1 LRRRIISL
9 ATGTFAMALAALA
22 AGGAS
27 ATAAGTLPTF
37 AVTMTGNAISVPSSV
52 AAGAVTVVSTVSG
65 EAAGS
70 PTLVRLDPGVTFQ
83 QAFAAAQAAG
93 GDPNALQGLAS
104 IVFNVPANKGTSS
117 AQTVLTPGNWVALD
131 TTKNNPAKWPVA
143 TFTVSANSAPASLP
157 AAAATIKTQE
167 FRFLGPSRLHNGEV
181 VRFMNGGYLVHMV
194 VGLPV
199 KNMAAAKTLVALLR
213 AGKDNKANKL
223 IVGPPP
229 GWVGTF
235 SPGGIVQ
242 QTINA
247 KPGVYVI
254 ACFMDTQDHREHT
267 QLGMEKIIRITR

>member
-1 LRRRIISL
+1 M
-9 ATGTFAMALAALA
+9 TGTFAMALVALA

-37 AVTMTGNAISVPSSV
+37 AVTMTGSSISVPST
-52 AAGAVTVVSTVSG
+52 APAGAVNVVSTVSG

-70 PTLVRLDPGVTFQ
+70 PTLVRLQPGVTPA
-83 QAFAAAQAAG
+83 QAFDAVQSHG

-104 IVFNVPANKGTSS
+104 VVFNVQANKGTSS
-117 AQTVLTPGNWVALD
+117 AQTLLTPGNWVALD
-131 TTKNNPAKWPVA
+131 TTKNNPNKWPFA
-143 TFTVSANSAPASLP
+143 TFTVTANAAPASLP
-157 AAAATIKTQE
+157 TPGATVEAQE
-167 FRFLGPSRLHNGEV
+167 FRFVAPSRLHNGEL
-181 VRFMNGGYLVHMV
+181 VRFENGGYLVHMV
-194 VGLPV
+194 IGLPV
-199 KNMAAAKTLVALLR
+199 KNMASAKTVVALLR

-242 QTINA
+242 QTISA

-267 QLGMEKIIRITR
+267 QLGMEKIIRITK